1 MAQAAAS
8 RLTPPMTT
16 DPTADDDAV
25 PTIDPTSD
33 ASARAVMARVIG
45 LTGARSVVDIGSG
58 TGAWSRAC
66 REVGVPEVVGVDG
79 AYVAAEHRVHP
90 TSFIERDLAEPLDLG
105 RSFGLVICVDV
116 AEDLPPDRGP
126 GLVADITG
134 LAPVVLFAAA
144 VPGQTG
150 TEHVNEQWSE
160 YWVARFDA
168 EGWTCRDAIRPWV
181 RTNEDVAWQLRQ
193 SLFLAVAP
201 SVEQAYTSFPR
212 LAAVRPEVPVEYLVR
227 PAGEVMTPPLPP
239 VPEPEAEPE
248 AEPEPV
254 IEPWADVPPPPPP
267 LVVPNAHDD
276 AEVLA
281 SAAPAAANGS
291 AAATAGEAG
300 DDDDLSFPQPPG
312 WAALRRMAGRARRRS
327 GD

>member
-8 RLTPPMTT
+8 RLTSPMTT
-16 DPTADDDAV
+16 DPTAAGDAV
-25 PTIDPTSD
+25 PTIDPSSD
-33 ASARAVMARVIG
+33 TSARAVMARVIG

-90 TSFIERDLAEPLDLG
+90 TAFIERDLAEPLDLG

-116 AEDLPPDRGP
+116 AEDLSPERAP
-126 GLVADITG
+126 GLVADVTG

-144 VPGQTG
+144 VPGQIG
-150 TEHVNEQWSE
+150 GDHVNEQWSE
-160 YWVARFDA
+160 YWVALFDA

-212 LAAVRPEVPVEYLVR
+212 LAAVRPEHPVEYLVR
-227 PAGEVMTPPLPP
+227 PAGDVMTPPLPP
-239 VPEPEAEPE
+239 VPEPEAEPVT
-248 AEPEPV
+248 V
-254 IEPWADVPPPPPP
+254 IEPSVDVPPPPPF
-267 LVVPNAHDD
+267 VVPNAPDE
-276 AEVLA
+276 AAVLA
-281 SAAPAAANGS
+281 PDAPAAANGNE
-291 AAATAGEAG
+291 AAGAEEAG
-300 DDDDLSFPQPPG
+300 DDEDISFPQPPG
-312 WAALRRMAGRARRRS
+312 WATLRRMAGRARRRS

>member
-1 MAQAAAS
+1 
-8 RLTPPMTT
+8 MTI
-16 DPTADDDAV
+16 DPTAADDAV
-25 PTIDPTSD
+25 PTIDPSSD

-45 LTGARSVVDIGSG
+45 LTGARSVVDVGSG
-58 TGAWSRAC
+58 TGAWSLAC
-66 REVGVPEVVGVDG
+66 RDLGVPEVVGVDG
-79 AYVAAEHRVHP
+79 AYVATEHRVHP

-116 AEDLPPDRGP
+116 AEALSADRAP
-126 GLVADITG
+126 GLVADVTG

-150 TEHVNEQWSE
+150 AEHVNEQWSE
-160 YWVARFDA
+160 YWVALFDA

-181 RTNEDVAWQLRQ
+181 RTNQDVAWRFRQ

-212 LAAVRPEVPVEYLVR
+212 LAAVRPEHPVEYLVR
-227 PAGEVMTPPLPP
+227 PAGDVMTPPPP
-239 VPEPEAEPE
+239 PRPEPE

-254 IEPWADVPPPPPP
+254 PGIEPPVEVPPPPQPP
-267 LVVPNAHDD
+267 IVPKAPGE
-276 AEVLA
+276 AEVI
-281 SAAPAAANGS
+281 APDADAAANGNE
-291 AAATAGEAG
+291 AASHDGGHDE
-300 DDDDLSFPQPPG
+300 DISFPQPPG
-312 WAALRRMAGRARRRS
+312 WATLRRMAGRARRRS